1 MHAHVHIFKAKE
13 LYRFMYDYVKRIV
26 PYRFGGIDY
35 YQELITN
42 NRKECWR
49 AKTPSQSSH
58 QKAVPT
64 SWDP

>member
-1 MHAHVHIFKAKE
+1 MCIYSRPRNSTDLCMVTLKE
-13 LYRFMYDYVKRIV
+13 LYLTDFGG
-26 PYRFGGIDY
+26 GGIDY

-42 NRKECWR
+42 DRKECWR
-49 AKTPSQSSH
+49 AKTPSKSSH